1 MDFLAE
7 SFNQKAVYWGSPTTD
22 GFGKLSFA
30 DPIEIDVRWEDRN
43 ELYVNATGKESVSK
57 SIIYSN
63 SQDFENDGY
72 LYLGELSDLSTAQKS
87 NPQSIS
93 TAWSI
98 KAHYKKPDIGGNVYF
113 RKVWL

>member
-7 SFNQKAVYWGSPTTD
+7 SFNQKAVYWGSPSTD

-30 DPIEIDVRWEDRN
+30 DAIEIDVRWEERQ
-43 ELYVNATGKESVSK
+43 ELFLSATGKEEVSRAVV
-57 SIIYSN
+57 YSA

-72 LYLGELSDLSTAQKS
+72 LFLGELTDIDSGDLDT
-87 NPQSIS
+87 PQNVTNAYPIRGY
-93 TAWSI
+93 
-98 KAHYKKPDIGGNVYF
+98 YKKPDIGGNVYF